1 MAFTPR
7 IEINGA
13 IDTAQSVLSNINKIA
28 ASTQTY
34 VTWDPSLGKFTT
46 VLNRAGS
53 SVYTFDDSNIIGS
66 ITISGTGIDGVYN
79 SARIGFT
86 SKDQRGKK
94 DERVIIIPQ
103 EDRFA
108 QELDNQLSMDF
119 DLITDPV
126 QAELLGAIELKQ
138 TRVDMAIE
146 FATDYRAIGLRAGEI
161 IGINNELYFDRSSAN
176 PKLFRIISIEEID
189 GEDGGILL
197 SITALEY
204 DSNVYSTSGLTREE
218 RILESGITPAI
229 ENVCIIEKENIANGK
244 KVGAALQ
251 TDEGRAAITGAGVP
265 IFQTISSSE
274 TGANIESMLESA
286 YTANALYFDETA
298 YPDPLTYPY
307 YFGFSWNTLS
317 PIKQM
322 QVAFDGPQGTM
333 NYDVDGASK
342 QITAGIPLKLD
353 LYYSYGGSGYQW
365 VGKRFMEWSTY
376 ISTMTVVDIPI
387 SPVSWLLLC
396 TPLNTYD
403 LNASNNFVKPTS
415 LNGANTG
422 IITDASGDAAGV
434 TITLFQN

>member
-146 FATDYRAIGLRAGEI
+146 FATDYRAIGLRAGDI
-161 IGINNELYFDRSSAN
+161 VGVNNELYFDRSSAN

-197 SITALEY
+197 SITAIEY
-204 DSNVYSTSGLTREE
+204 DSNVYSTSGLSREE
-218 RILESGITPAI
+218 RILESGITPVA
-229 ENVCIIEKENIANGK
+229 ENICVIQKENAAISN
-244 KVGAALQ
+244 KVGSSLSTEEGINNLTQNVEIAPGYNASLTLFQ
-251 TDEGRAAITGAGVP
+251 TESVGFSVADTTTIFGGGQDGQGDGWIFWDAYRPIKNQLITFEGPQGNINYTVDGSSKTIIAGVP
-265 IFQTISSSE
+265 VLVTFYSGPLNQRSTNESLWTYE
-274 TGANIESMLESA
+274 TTR
-286 YTANALYFDETA
+286 Y
-298 YPDPLTYPY
+298 
-307 YFGFSWNTLS
+307 
-317 PIKQM
+317 
-322 QVAFDGPQGTM
+322 
-333 NYDVDGASK
+333 
-342 QITAGIPLKLD
+342 
-353 LYYSYGGSGYQW
+353 
-365 VGKRFMEWSTY
+365 MEWSSY
-376 ISTMTVVDIPI
+376 MTSLNVTTDRAQAFALRVR
-387 SPVSWLLLC
+387 
-396 TPLNTYD
+396 PLNTYD
-403 LNASNNFVKPTS
+403 LNASNNYVKIDSVTS
-415 LNGANTG
+415 IFPN
-422 IITDASGDAAGV
+422 ASGDGCTA
-434 TITLFQN
+434 TIMAFLN